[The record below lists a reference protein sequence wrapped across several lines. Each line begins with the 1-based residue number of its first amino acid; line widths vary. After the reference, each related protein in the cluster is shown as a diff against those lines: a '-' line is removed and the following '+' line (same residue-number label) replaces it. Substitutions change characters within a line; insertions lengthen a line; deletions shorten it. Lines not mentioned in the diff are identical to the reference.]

1 MKYVKYVSITI
12 FDLNKYYHN
21 EHIYYV
27 INIRDLMNKFLKNK
41 FPETIN
47 VTFISIFWMLFLKGA
62 RRDFYWMMMKLEKGY
77 YTGFP
82 TNDETTETT

>member
-27 INIRDLMNKFLKNK
+27 INIRDLMNKFLKN
-41 FPETIN
+41 
-47 VTFISIFWMLFLKGA
+47 ISRNYKCYIYFRLLEVISKGGSA
-62 RRDFYWMMMKLEKGY
+62 
-77 YTGFP
+77 
-82 TNDETTETT
+82 